1 MKRFF
6 LASVAFGALIAPAV
20 GADMLVKAPAPVDTW
35 TGWYVG
41 VNAGYASSGAKVDT
55 GSTNTYAYPDFG
67 GPNLASAITQLSNFN
82 ASAINNGFIGGG
94 QIGRNWQFEKI
105 WVAGIEAD
113 IQGVASSQDSHAF
126 GSTLVVPGQGLNSVS
141 QTATIS
147 RELDYLG
154 TVRGRLGL
162 LFGPSLLFYGT
173 VGVAYGGVS
182 ASTSIAQTFS
192 GSPGYLS
199 PVTWTGAGAYSGT
212 LVGWTGGAGAE
223 WMFWRNW
230 SAKVEYLHYDLGAG
244 NYGVSPLV
252 TNAPSCRRGFTV
264 NTLESNARFNGDIV
278 RAGLNYRF

>member
-1 MKRFF
+1 MKGFF
-6 LASVAFGALIAPAV
+6 LAGVAFGALIAPAV

-41 VNAGYASSGAKVDT
+41 VNADYASSGAKVDT

-67 GPNLASAITQLSNFN
+67 GPNVANSAITQLSNFN

-105 WVAGIEAD
+105 WVAGTEAD

-126 GSTLVVPGQGLNSVS
+126 GSTLVIPTEKASNSLS

-147 RELDYLG
+147 RELDYIG

-173 VGVAYGGVS
+173 VGVAYVGVS
-182 ASTSIAQTFS
+182 ASTSIAQTYS

-199 PVTWTGAGAYSGT
+199 PVTWTGVGAYSGT

-244 NYGVSPLV
+244 NYGVSPFV
-252 TNAPSCRRGFTV
+252 TNAPSCRLGFTV
-264 NTLESNARFNGDIV
+264 N
-278 RAGLNYRF
+278 